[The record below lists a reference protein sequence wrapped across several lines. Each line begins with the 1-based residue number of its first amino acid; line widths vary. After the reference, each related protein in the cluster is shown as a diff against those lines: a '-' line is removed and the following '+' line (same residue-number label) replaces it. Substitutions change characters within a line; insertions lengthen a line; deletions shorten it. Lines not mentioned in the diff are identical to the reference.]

1 MLNEPSAVASRLSPD
16 RMSLLVKIARMYHEQ
31 GVRQPEIADRLHISQ
46 SRVSRFLKE
55 AVALGI
61 VRTVVVPPPGVHPD
75 VEDSVRDGYGLSDVV
90 IAHTSDTDETSLLSA
105 LGSAG
110 AAYLETTLTGSER
123 IGLSSWSA
131 TLIATVDAMTPRNAR
146 TAAQVIQLLG
156 GVGDPRVQVQA
167 NRLADRLA
175 VVTGADPVFFP
186 APGFVR
192 TQAARDAILDD
203 PSIQAIT
210 EQWSELSMVLVGI
223 GSMQPSTLLRDSG
236 NAVPPDMLE
245 ELRGGGAVGDV
256 CLRFFDADGATVS
269 SDLNDRVLGIS
280 VEQLKAV
287 PRRVGIAGGPR
298 KYEAI
303 RAALRG
309 GWVDVLITDLAT
321 AEHLAADL

>member
-1 MLNEPSAVASRLSPD
+1 VLNEPPAVASRLTPD

-31 GVRQPEIADRLHISQ
+31 GIRQPEIAERLHISQ

-55 AVALGI
+55 AVTLGV
-61 VRTVVVPPPGVHPD
+61 VRTVVVPPQGVHPD
-75 VEDSVRDGYGLSDVV
+75 LEDSVRDGYKLADVV
-90 IAHTSDTDETSLLSA
+90 IAHTSGTDEPSLLSA

-110 AAYLETTLTGSER
+110 AAYLEMTLTASDR

-131 TLIATVDAMTPRNAR
+131 TLIATVDAMTPR
-146 TAAQVIQLLG
+146 TAQSATQIVQLLG

-175 VVTGADPVFFP
+175 VVTGAQPVFFP

-210 EQWSELSMVLVGI
+210 QQWSGLSMVLVGI
-223 GSMQPSTLLRDSG
+223 GSLQPSDLLRDSG
-236 NAVPPDMLE
+236 NAVPTDVIE
-245 ELRGGGAVGDV
+245 QLRSEGAVGDI
-256 CLRFFDADGATVS
+256 CLRFFDADGATVI
-269 SDLNDRVLGIS
+269 SDINDRVLGIG
-280 VEQLKAV
+280 VEELKAV